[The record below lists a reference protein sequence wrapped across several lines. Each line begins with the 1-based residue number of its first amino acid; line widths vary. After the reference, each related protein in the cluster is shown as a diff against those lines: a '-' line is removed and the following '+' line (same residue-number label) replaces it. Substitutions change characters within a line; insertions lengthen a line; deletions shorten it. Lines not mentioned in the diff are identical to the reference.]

1 MKLGID
7 ARILTKELTGI
18 GRYVLELTTRLS
30 YSSEIELYL
39 FAPIEILSKYKAKYS
54 KRTIFVESS
63 YGTKLKR
70 QVWAS
75 FVLPREIKS
84 FNLDVFWGPAHRLP
98 KKCSTA
104 KYVLTIHDLVWK
116 YAPQTMRKT
125 SYWLEKYQMPYSI
138 RQADLILA
146 DSTATKESILQTF
159 KVYDAK
165 LKALKL
171 GATRLQLEGLKLG
184 YIKQPYILFVGTLEP
199 RKNLK
204 RLLEAY
210 ALLSLNLKRQFPLV
224 IAGGKGWGNVQL
236 CAEIKRLNLED
247 KIKLLDYVDEQK
259 LHALYKNAHCLVMPS
274 LYEGFGL
281 PLVEA
286 MQYGVPVLTSD
297 NSSMPEVAGE
307 AAILVDAGS
316 VPSIAEGLNKLLTD
330 RALHSKLSD
339 HALKQAEQ
347 FNWDDATQKL
357 IEYLH
362 DLLGKK

>member
-1 MKLGID
+1 MKLGVD

-18 GRYVLELTTRLS
+18 GRYVFELTSRLS
-30 YSSEIELYL
+30 HYGDIELYL
-39 FAPIEILSKYKAKYS
+39 FSPCPILAKYKVQYS
-54 KRTIFVESS
+54 EHTVFVESD
-63 YGTKLKR
+63 YVNKFQR

-75 FVLPREIKS
+75 LVLPKKIKS
-84 FNLDVFWGPAHRLP
+84 ASVDIFWGPAHRLV
-98 KKCSTA
+98 KKHEKT

-116 YAPQTMRKT
+116 YAPQTMRKA

-159 KVYDAK
+159 KVGDGK
-165 LKALKL
+165 VKTLKL
-171 GATRLQLEGLKLG
+171 GATRLQLNDLSLG
-184 YIKQPYILFVGTLEP
+184 EINHPYILFVGTLEP

-224 IAGGKGWGNVQL
+224 IAGGKGWGNVHL
-236 CAEIKRLNLED
+236 HAEIKKLDLED
-247 KIKLLDYVDEQK
+247 NIKLLDYVDEQK
-259 LHALYKNAHCLVMPS
+259 LHALYKNAHCLAMPS

-286 MQYGVPVLTSD
+286 MQYGVPILTSN

-307 AAILVDAGS
+307 AGVLVNAKS
-316 VPSIAEGLNKLLTD
+316 VESIAEGINKLLTD
-330 RALHSKLSD
+330 KVLHSKLSQR
-339 HALKQAEQ
+339 ALKQAEQ
-347 FNWDDATQKL
+347 FNWDDATQKI
-357 IEYLH
+357 IEYLY
-362 DLLGKK
+362 DLLGQK